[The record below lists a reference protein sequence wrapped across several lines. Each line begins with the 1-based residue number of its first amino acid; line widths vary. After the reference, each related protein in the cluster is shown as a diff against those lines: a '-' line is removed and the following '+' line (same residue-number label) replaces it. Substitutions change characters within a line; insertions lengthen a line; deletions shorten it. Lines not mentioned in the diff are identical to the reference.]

1 MTATTFKD
9 NIGLEDLRVGVG
21 TFERRSSTGATVTVT
36 KIHAI
41 GDTGT
46 AAPTTGEWT
55 AGQIRWNTAPSAGGV
70 IGWVCV
76 TTGTPGTWKEWGLI
90 NA

>member
-1 MTATTFKD
+1 MSATDVKSR
-9 NIGLEDLRVGVG
+9 IGLEDLKVGIG
-21 TFERRSSTGATVTVT
+21 SFERRSSTGALITFT

-41 GDTGT
+41 GDRGT

-55 AGQIRWNTAPSAGGV
+55 RGDIRWNSEPSAGGV